1 VIYSSAGTAESLQ
14 PPLENAM
21 QIAVFCRVL
30 SYQAS
35 CFWVLQGPCW
45 ACKPA
50 MQLIVVLACLVAQV
64 TGVQQ
69 PVFLNG
75 GGFWPVKLAGVE
87 QTQFE
92 MATQ

>member
-1 VIYSSAGTAESLQ
+1 
-14 PPLENAM
+14 
-21 QIAVFCRVL
+21 
-30 SYQAS
+30 
-35 CFWVLQGPCW
+35 
-45 ACKPA
+45 